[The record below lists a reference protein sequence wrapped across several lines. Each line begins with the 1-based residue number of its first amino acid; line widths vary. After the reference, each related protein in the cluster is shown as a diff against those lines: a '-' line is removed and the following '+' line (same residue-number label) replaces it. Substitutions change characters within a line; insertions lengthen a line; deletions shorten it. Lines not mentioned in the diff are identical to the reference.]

1 MTRFCHSWRESVC
14 GRRVGSMP
22 ACLRIV
28 STLSRESF
36 SPDGG
41 RQFLRV
47 LRRVFLLAAKVILV
61 MVEKSL
67 RLVTS
72 GSG

>member
-1 MTRFCHSWRESVC
+1 MSVCHSLSESVC

-22 ACLRIV
+22 ACWRIA
-28 STLSRESF
+28 STVSRESF

-41 RQFLRV
+41 RQFLSVLRRV
-47 LRRVFLLAAKVILV
+47 LRREANVILV

-67 RLVTS
+67 RLVIS
-72 GSG
+72 GLL